1 MKTIFTIFTILI
13 LFSGCSRK
21 DAFFGFDM
29 EKDQELSASSLQS
42 SKIVSKEGK
51 ISGIFSIIYL
61 NEVYPKSFNQ
71 NEYFFVFMFTKESK
85 ELYDP
90 KNPKDVDMKLELN
103 SKLPLKVEKL
113 PQENQFS
120 HLVDTKN
127 DWNQYYLV
135 AFEQSATINLTL
147 DDNTSSSMVI
157 KYKKE

>member
-1 MKTIFTIFTILI
+1 MKIIFTIFTIL
-13 LFSGCSRK
+13 LFFSGCSNK
-21 DAFFGFDM
+21 DAFFGFAMDR
-29 EKDQELSASSLQS
+29 DQELSASSLQS
-42 SKIVSKEGK
+42 SKIVSKDGK
-51 ISGIFSIIYL
+51 ISGIFSVIYL

-85 ELYDP
+85 ELYNQ
-90 KNPKDVDMKLELN
+90 KNPKDADMRLKLN

-135 AFEQSATINLTL
+135 AFEQSDTINLTL
-147 DDNTSSSMVI
+147 DDNTSSSRVI